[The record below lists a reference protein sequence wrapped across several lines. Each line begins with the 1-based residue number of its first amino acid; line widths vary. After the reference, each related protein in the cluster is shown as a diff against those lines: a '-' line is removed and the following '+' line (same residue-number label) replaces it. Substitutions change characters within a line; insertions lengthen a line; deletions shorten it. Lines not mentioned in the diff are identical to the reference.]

1 MTETATLFV
10 HTPDGKTYPIAD
22 CEASVIIQS
31 ARDVVGYVT
40 VKEAAEQLKVHEKVV
55 YQLCS
60 ERKIKSVRVG
70 RCIRIPAAEIAKIK
84 AR

>member
-10 HTPDGKTYPIAD
+10 HTPDGKIYPIAD
-22 CEASVIIQS
+22 CETSVVIQT
-31 ARDVVGYVT
+31 AREAGGFVT
-40 VKEAAEQLKVHEKVV
+40 VKEAAEQLKVREKFV

-60 ERKIKSVRVG
+60 QRKIKSVRVG